1 MPIRARNMNV
11 NMALWHRLAAAVASV
26 WPGAAVATD
35 VVYHHQYQYGVDAK
49 WFLCGHLGH
58 LENS

>member
-1 MPIRARNMNV
+1 MNV

-35 VVYHHQYQYGVDAK
+35 VVYHHQYQHSVDAK
-49 WFLCGHLGH
+49 WFLCEHLGH
-58 LENS
+58 LENL